1 MLMAAVALEMRLEY
15 PDPRCDERKSDRKC
29 LKFTVVYNDHE
40 LCRWDDASGTCSV
53 NPPPDDA
60 FGDFSHLLVVLFVIG
75 ITLPCQK
82 VYEWA
87 VLDVLART
95 WLCSGHLWRDVED
108 AAARAARE
116 VQEDVERAARAGV
129 FVLASAGVSARFDGS
144 KTRLPSPRRR
154 TASRAPRANCETPQP
169 TRCTPSRPPPRTNCA
184 PSRAPSVPAGV
195 PSGPPTIPTSRAPP
209 PTPVPTPSL
218 GGGGGGAPRPGTTRR
233 RRARAARVG
242 CREPATRAVVAFR
255 GVADDDAHAAAH
267 ANFADGADEAPPRPP
282 SQDPPPPRV
291 ASAATG
297 GFDEDP
303 DELAVA
309 RLVKPAV
316 AGEAGAIALDSTLDD
331 DEADDEGAPDAPG
344 EDPGDLPWRECF
356 DDARGRNYFFNVF
369 TGESRWRPPAAPY
382 VPYSPR
388 RAERGPAD
396 AAGPGD
402 SEALGPALVA
412 SSGSFLWRR
421 SEGSRHRA
429 RGRHR
434 SLSSLNRRLGML
446 LRGSVPWQ
454 TSRPGE
460 LNANPHAGARSLPF
474 LGERS
479 TLPAREFIPSQKE
492 ASSWRLNSKRVA
504 WPRHRRGTEK
514 LEALPPPV
522 ARPPN
527 RTRDLLRKTS
537 LSGAFGKPACLL
549 KQARELAPAAADAVE
564 ARRGELRAAMVA
576 FAARGDAR
584 GARAVWLLH
593 ELERDLVRKWGLV
606 DGDRTATLSAVAAE
620 LLRRLVIVI

>member
-129 FVLASAGVSARFDGS
+129 FVLASAGVSVRFDGS

-195 PSGPPTIPTSRAPP
+195 PSGPSTIPTSRAPP
-209 PTPVPTPSL
+209 RRRPC
-218 GGGGGGAPRPGTTRR
+218 PRRASRR
-233 RRARAARVG
+233 RRPAARRRAPRTSAAGVARARAWDAVSPRL
-242 CREPATRAVVAFR
+242 RAVLAFR
-255 GVADDDAHAAAH
+255 EASRTTTPTPRTLADDGA
-267 ANFADGADEAPPRPP
+267 FADDGADEAPPRPP

-297 GFDEDP
+297 GST
-303 DELAVA
+303 
-309 RLVKPAV
+309 RTRR
-316 AGEAGAIALDSTLDD
+316 AGGR
-331 DEADDEGAPDAPG
+331 APG
-344 EDPGDLPWRECF
+344 QARRRRRGRRHRPRL
-356 DDARGRNYFFNVF
+356 DARRRRGRRR
-369 TGESRWRPPAAPY
+369 GRPG
-382 VPYSPR
+382 
-388 RAERGPAD
+388 RAGRGP
-396 AAGPGD
+396 G
-402 SEALGPALVA
+402 GPALARV
-412 SSGSFLWRR
+412 LRR
-421 SEGSRHRA
+421 RA
-429 RGRHR
+429 RPQLLLQRLHGREP
-434 SLSSLNRRLGML
+434 L
-446 LRGSVPWQ
+446 
-454 TSRPGE
+454 
-460 LNANPHAGARSLPF
+460 
-474 LGERS
+474 
-479 TLPAREFIPSQKE
+479 
-492 ASSWRLNSKRVA
+492 
-504 WPRHRRGTEK
+504 
-514 LEALPPPV
+514 
-522 ARPPN
+522 
-527 RTRDLLRKTS
+527 
-537 LSGAFGKPACLL
+537 
-549 KQARELAPAAADAVE
+549 AAAGRA
-564 ARRGELRAAMVA
+564 LRAVLTPPS
-576 FAARGDAR
+576 
-584 GARAVWLLH
+584 GARA
-593 ELERDLVRKWGLV
+593 
-606 DGDRTATLSAVAAE
+606 
-620 LLRRLVIVI
+620 RRRCRARR